1 LIKIPQGVDL
11 AQPHLVAAATS
22 FKDAIKDWQD
32 LGDNDYFIW
41 QEFILSNGSAVEL
54 ESDSWLDGTLQL
66 SLETALCAEVASDL
80 CSIPLSRRGS
90 VTTLCCIIKQMVIR
104 NQEARDALEEYFNK
118 FDIRQFPGENVP
130 TACLC
135 LKAVA
140 TSLGNDNLPKNVIRK
155 VLEGFAKLL
164 TISFNKVCTSQLALR
179 HGSISQI
186 LFKNASLHTQ
196 LIDVLND
203 LESAFLDL
211 ARGKLWADVNATPHT
226 SSFKA
231 ALNNDDDTN
240 GVVLA
245 AVKNMPADEKARALA
260 AVKTLPWDEWVKL
273 YAKCHHCGEKGHIR
287 PMCPKYIAAIKS
299 GEVTPKH
306 PCKFHDMRKKPP
318 GRQLSGKPGYQQTP
332 PRTFKD
338 SKAAFMSAFQASFQA
353 LFANDE
359 ASDDENDDEDKDR
372 NSAKDCDADVDDY
385 DLHGFLTMVGSL
397 KE

>member
-1 LIKIPQGVDL
+1 
-11 AQPHLVAAATS
+11 
-22 FKDAIKDWQD
+22 
-32 LGDNDYFIW
+32 
-41 QEFILSNGSAVEL
+41 
-54 ESDSWLDGTLQL
+54 
-66 SLETALCAEVASDL
+66 
-80 CSIPLSRRGS
+80 
-90 VTTLCCIIKQMVIR
+90 MVVR
-104 NQEARDALEEYFNK
+104 NQEARDALKEYLKK

-140 TSLGNDNLPKNVIRK
+140 TSLGNDSLPKNVIRK
-155 VLEGFAKLL
+155 VLEGFAKSL
-164 TISFNKVCTSQLALR
+164 TIFFNKVCTSQLALR
-179 HGSISQI
+179 CGSIYQI

-211 ARGKLWADVNATPHT
+211 ARGKLWAGVNATPHT

-231 ALNNDDDTN
+231 ALTNDDDTN
-240 GVVLA
+240 SVVLA
-245 AVKNMPADEKARALA
+245 AVKNMPADEKAHALA

-273 YAKCHHCGEKGHIR
+273 YAKCHYCGKKGHICR
-287 PMCPKYIAAIKS
+287 MCPKYIAAIKS
-299 GEVTPKH
+299 GEVNPKH
-306 PCKFHDMRKKPP
+306 PRKFHGMRKKPP
-318 GRQLSGKPGYQQTP
+318 GRQLSGKPEYQQIP

-338 SKAAFMSAFQASFQA
+338 PKAKAFMSAFQASFQA

-372 NSAKDCDADVDDY
+372 NGAKDCDADVDDY